1 MDIFVLVLSVVVLL
15 FSFVVIFGAPY
26 VPTLRSNM
34 MAAFD
39 LLALKPGET
48 LIEVGSGDGRMLLE
62 AARRGHRAVGY
73 ELNPILVA
81 LSRWRTRKYGD
92 SVQVVWGNAFAK
104 QWPEA
109 QGVYVFGVAFVM
121 LKLYKKITQEIDHPI
136 KVVSFGFE
144 FADIEKVSTKNG
156 MHLYVLND

>member
-1 MDIFVLVLSVVVLL
+1 MDILILVVSVVVLL
-15 FSFVVIFGAPY
+15 FSFVVLFGAPY
-26 VPTLRSNM
+26 VPTLRDNM

-39 LLALKPGET
+39 LLDLRPGET

-62 AARRGHRAVGY
+62 AARRGYHAVGY
-73 ELNPILVA
+73 ELNPLLVI
-81 LSRWRTRKYGD
+81 LSRWRTRKYTD
-92 SVQVVWGNAFAK
+92 KVQIIWGNAFKK

-109 QGVYVFGVAFVM
+109 QGVYVFGVAFIM
-121 LKLYKKITQEIDHPI
+121 PKLYKKITQEIDHPI

-144 FADIEKVSTKNG
+144 FADIQKSATKKG